1 MGSKS
6 FVTYSYG
13 KTVDSAYT
21 SAVEDADERYGHQEG
36 YSGEINCSGGFKDI
50 TKEFKASGKSLDQF
64 VKDQIEKLS
73 KYDGARAVCIQEP
86 VENPNKIK
94 TQVDHIVE
102 KGTKKWVLRY
112 SVYEGWSNHFVAA
125 FDKKGEA
132 VARARKHTEEHK
144 AETYVKMEKKLESG
158 SAITA
163 KIIYKKSDKERPGKW
178 VFFGWASY

>member
-1 MGSKS
+1 MGAQT
-6 FVTYSYG
+6 FTHYSDGYNV
-13 KTVDSAYT
+13 KEAYDK
-21 SAVEDADERYGHQEG
+21 AVSQADETYGHQEG
-36 YSGEINCSGGFKDI
+36 YSGQINCSGGFRDI
-50 TKEFKASGKSLDQF
+50 TEEFLRSKKSLDQF
-64 VKDQIEKLS
+64 MEEQMDKLT
-73 KYDGARAVCIQEP
+73 KYDGARAVCVREP
-86 VENPNKIK
+86 VKNSNKIK
-94 TQVDHIVE
+94 TQVDHVVE

-163 KIIYKKSDKERPGKW
+163 KIKVES
-178 VFFGWASY
+178 